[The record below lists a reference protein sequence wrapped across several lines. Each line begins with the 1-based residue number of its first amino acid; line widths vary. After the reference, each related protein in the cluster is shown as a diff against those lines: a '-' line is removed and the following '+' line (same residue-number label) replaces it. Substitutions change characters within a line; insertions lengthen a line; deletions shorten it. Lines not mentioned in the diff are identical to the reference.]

1 MPARPDGKVC
11 SIGGSNINPWGLYRL
26 SKSGQP
32 HGEHRALARLA
43 RRGHIAAHHAREL
56 AGNGKAEPCAAE
68 ALRGRG
74 ISLTELLEQPCLL
87 LGGHAD
93 AGTASSIQSRPSATL
108 RARSVTLPCFVNLHA
123 LLRSEQDLS
132 QPHGIDGQCSEVL
145 RSVNDQVVLVL
156 LGKLTGGA
164 DDILDQRC

>member
-1 MPARPDGKVC
+1 SSRASKRIDPAIPAQY
-11 SIGGSNINPWGLYRL
+11 SITFRSELRVAGCHLIAPRRRNRCVLIIRSAAR
-26 SKSGQP
+26 QA

-43 RRGHIAAHHAREL
+43 PNRHVATHHAREP
-56 AGNGKAEPCAAE
+56 AGDGKPEPRAAE

-132 QPHGIDGQCSEVL
+132 QPHG
-145 RSVNDQVVLVL
+145 
-156 LGKLTGGA
+156 
-164 DDILDQRC
+164 